1 MSYAT
6 RNQTIWLPLD
16 RCIGRRMT
24 FEELKLMV
32 LLLSPAMMMSVL
44 ILITFAAETY
54 D

>member
-1 MSYAT
+1 
-6 RNQTIWLPLD
+6 
-16 RCIGRRMT
+16 MT